1 MPTEKTYRVSFDL
14 TEEGIEVL
22 HRALVR
28 ERSACHDLGG
38 RESALEWVSE
48 MMTVLLYGENGG
60 K

>member
-14 TEEGIEVL
+14 TEKGIEVL

-28 ERSACHDLGG
+28 ERSACHENDT
-38 RESALEWVSE
+38 ATAEWVSE